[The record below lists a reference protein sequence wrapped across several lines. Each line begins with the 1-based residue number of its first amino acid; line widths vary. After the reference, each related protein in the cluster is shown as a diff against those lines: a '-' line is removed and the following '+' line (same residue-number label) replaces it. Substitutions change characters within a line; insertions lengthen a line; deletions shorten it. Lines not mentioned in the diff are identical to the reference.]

1 MACKFI
7 SIVYQLYQEM
17 KNEMNWTELN
27 LDEYSK
33 RTQIQRI
40 SIQYKVIEQS

>member
-17 KNEMNWTELN
+17 KNEMNWIEFGWIFEENSNTEN
-27 LDEYSK
+27 IN
-33 RTQIQRI
+33 TI
-40 SIQYKVIEQS
+40 